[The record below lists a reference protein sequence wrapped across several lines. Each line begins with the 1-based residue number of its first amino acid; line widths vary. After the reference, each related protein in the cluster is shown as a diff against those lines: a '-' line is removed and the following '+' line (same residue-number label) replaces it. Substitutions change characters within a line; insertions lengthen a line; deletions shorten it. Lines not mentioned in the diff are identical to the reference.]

1 MEKVI
6 DRTTEWLTH
15 MILSSILAT
24 PLLLL
29 LKVLLFKL
37 VPWVLVFLPLLCT
50 FHILLCWFSGRII
63 AQILLTLFSWEG
75 GA

>member
-1 MEKVI
+1 MK
-6 DRTTEWLTH
+6 
-15 MILSSILAT
+15 T

-29 LKVLLFKL
+29 LKLLLFKL

-50 FHILLCWFSGRII
+50 FHILVCWFSGRII
-63 AQILLTLFSWEG
+63 AQILLTLFPWEG